1 MIRPHFLTLLFLCS
15 FLASSIGCN
24 LTASYVIEERLE
36 QSVDYVVIAAPK
48 RLKLP
53 CVQDFLSFKR
63 GQGFRVQTLK
73 IDLSVNMSIRCL
85 KVQAELAKR
94 VEKLG
99 GSAGYALI
107 LATPDELI
115 MGPWK
120 FEGLDRPRLSDVPFF
135 LGQPCP
141 PEKEIPKDVWNAL
154 LERNYAWNTG
164 RIPYED
170 PSLLAVIFD
179 STKRYFN
186 NAQETR
192 RAMLGAER
200 FAVPFDSSLILN
212 SAKDELSSRGW
223 EVDLHARD
231 WPYDIELGRKTSGRP
246 EWSLKED
253 FMRSWAKTSP
263 RFIYTLSH
271 GGSHSIG
278 RYLIDPAVLKRLSN
292 KTEQG
297 KLIGDTPY
305 YGRENRERSFKPR
318 TPTVLFSSGCF
329 SGSPRSAVIR
339 DLFRNGWLAGFAGF
353 LDLSIPLPLVAALNS
368 EVNVAKF
375 AASKLP
381 MSRVIRLIREV
392 YVDQSSY
399 DPFYWLVPYV
409 RRSLMT
415 NCLASIYYGDPSLS
429 YDLRPGTGG
438 PKRVSGEFARR

>member
-1 MIRPHFLTLLFLCS
+1 MIRPNFLALLFIYPV
-15 FLASSIGCN
+15 LAMFVGCN
-24 LTASYVIEERLE
+24 MTANYVLEERLQ
-36 QSVDYVVIAAPK
+36 QSADYVVVVPPK

-53 CVQDFLSFKR
+53 CVQEFLSFKQD
-63 GQGFRVQTLK
+63 QGFQVQTVKVDLK
-73 IDLSVNMSIRCL
+73 SPMSARCL
-85 KVQAELAKR
+85 KVQAELAKLA
-94 VEKLG
+94 EDLE
-99 GSAGYALI
+99 SPHGYALI
-107 LATPDELI
+107 LATPDELM

-120 FEGLDRPRLSDVPFF
+120 FEGLDRPRLSDVPYF
-135 LGQPCP
+135 LGKPCP
-141 PEKEIPKDVWNAL
+141 PEKEIAMEAWESL
-154 LERNYAWNTG
+154 LEDDYVWNTG
-164 RIPYED
+164 RIPYND
-170 PSLLAVIFD
+170 PDLLATIFE
-179 STKRYFN
+179 STKRYFEN
-186 NAQETR
+186 SHENR

-212 SAKDELSSRGW
+212 SAKDELSRRGW
-223 EVDLHARD
+223 DVVLHARD
-231 WPYDIELGRKTSGRP
+231 WPYDVELGRKSSLLP
-246 EWSLKED
+246 EWSLKEQ
-253 FMRSWAKTSP
+253 FMRSWAKSSP

-297 KLIGDTPY
+297 KKIEGTPY
-305 YGRENRERSFKPR
+305 YGRETRGRRFKPDD
-318 TPTVLFSSGCF
+318 PAVLFSSGCF

-339 DLFRNGWLAGFAGF
+339 ELFRKGWLAGFAGF
-353 LDLSIPLPLVAALNS
+353 LDYSIPLPLLAALNS

-392 YVDQSSY
+392 YVEQSNY
-399 DPFYWLVPYV
+399 DPFYWFVPYV

-438 PKRVSGEFARR
+438 PKRLPREFAR